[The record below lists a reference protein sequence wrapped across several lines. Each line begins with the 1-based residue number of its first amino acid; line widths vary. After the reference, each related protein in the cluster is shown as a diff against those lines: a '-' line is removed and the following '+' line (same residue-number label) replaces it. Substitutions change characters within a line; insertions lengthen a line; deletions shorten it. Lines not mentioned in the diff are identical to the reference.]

1 MLTWRVF
8 AHPGSLATDRLL
20 ERGLAARL
28 SRLSATKSLISSS
41 FTSILEK
48 DSELDLPVPMVNLEA
63 LKALEGHIH

>member
-8 AHPGSLATDRLL
+8 AHLGSLATDRLL

-41 FTSILEK
+41 FTSPSKMMIFFYVLWYYRG
-48 DSELDLPVPMVNLEA
+48 NR
-63 LKALEGHIH
+63 